1 MGVSLR
7 QRYHRSQWGYA
18 RLYAYGIW
26 RLTMRKLWLCGF
38 IVIVFVSCGQKEIT
52 FENRT
57 SEEKWEIMQ
66 EYYMVPDAPISDERP
81 LPNVL
86 SEREV
91 LLKAADHAIAEGV
104 LDPSYYAYQDNPTL
118 MDAKIETP
126 ILMSDA
132 STGVPNIYLL
142 NAVDADGISLA
153 LISVSSARDEG
164 ESTFVRGR
172 FISEA
177 GFRPNNHIITKRE
190 AVELIQSQFPDSTIS
205 EPMAID
211 NLRLKDKRYSHQGI
225 FWYFAVSET
234 ARSVAGEAGEYILDP
249 FIPVIP
255 GSAIPEVLSNRAAL
269 NQTGGPHLDGYR
281 MAKLDKPL
289 RLFDKLETAR
299 AAGGVSFAPSTYPSE
314 SVGFTPVP
322 LK

>member
-1 MGVSLR
+1 MKNLIFC
-7 QRYHRSQWGYA
+7 A
-18 RLYAYGIW
+18 L
-26 RLTMRKLWLCGF
+26 
-38 IVIVFVSCGQKEIT
+38 IVILFGSCGPKTIVDEKST
-52 FENRT
+52 P
-57 SEEKWEIMQ
+57 EEKWQIMRDDII
-66 EYYMVPDAPISDERP
+66 VPSAPVSTERP

-86 SEREV
+86 SEQEV
-91 LLKAADHAIAEGV
+91 LLKAADVAIKDGV
-104 LDPSYYAYQDNPTL
+104 LNPSYYAYQHNPAL

-269 NQTGGPHLDGYR
+269 NQTGSPHLDGYR
-281 MAKLDKPL
+281 MAKLDTPL

-299 AAGGVSFAPSTYPSE
+299 AAGGASFAPSSYPSE